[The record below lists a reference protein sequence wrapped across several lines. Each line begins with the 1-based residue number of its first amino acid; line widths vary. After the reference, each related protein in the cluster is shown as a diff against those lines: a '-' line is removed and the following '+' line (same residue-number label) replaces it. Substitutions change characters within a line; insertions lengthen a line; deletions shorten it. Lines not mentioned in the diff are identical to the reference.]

1 MLEVFDRLTRQR
13 VAICENAFGIE
24 EDRQLNALWMLRF
37 SIPADDPK
45 AAYLKPY
52 TFVRYDGGEMYR
64 ILPKTQARDEADIL
78 TVDCEHVLATL
89 MDTTMVGWHQIGNTG
104 TYTDEVLEYLLA
116 QQRVKHWKMGVC
128 DFRRQFEYG
137 WEQESILSAMFSV
150 PKPFDAEYRW
160 EFDTKSY
167 PWTISLRRLDETR
180 LPSLYVRD
188 GHNLRRLQ
196 HLSDPTNLC
205 TRLYAYGVGE
215 GINQLGI
222 ASVNGGLPYIEDA
235 EAIAEYGLIERVWV
249 DRRYTSAGTL
259 LGAARRMLDGL
270 KKPAESY
277 EVDVA
282 NIDGPRDGVVP
293 GERVHLVTEQH
304 TDIIV
309 GVRYTYGEYT
319 DMQITL
325 ANTAEDIAETVAKLA
340 DRARVEATYSQGA
353 TQIYEHT
360 IQDNADSTNGGG
372 LIVDF
377 FIPSEMIYINKLA
390 AKIRMR
396 GFRAY
401 SKATDV
407 KGSKQTT
414 STETATTISGGSTNT
429 STGGGGSTT
438 VSGGSAYT
446 GSGGGGQVGLSG
458 GGIQI
463 SSATVLPSSN
473 IIADDRGGENARN
486 HNHGIDTQGFRLA
499 LTDWDATQI
508 LGSTGFVPSG
518 AHIHGEHTHS
528 VNTSFYLEIPSH
540 THNVNTSHSHSI
552 PSHTHN
558 VNTSHSHKI
567 PAHSH
572 TLDFTHS
579 HEVTPGIFRFGSPKS
594 FSLYVGDRKIATYTD
609 VNDTEI
615 DLLAILTADGG
626 TVGRG
631 TWQSIE
637 IRPNTLAHISCTM
650 YTQGFIQSRGTVAV

>member
-1 MLEVFDRLTRQR
+1 MLEVFDRLIRQR
-13 VAICENAFGIE
+13 VAICENAFAIE

-45 AAYLKPY
+45 AAWLKPY

-64 ILPKTQARDEADIL
+64 ILPRTQVRDETDIL

-89 MDTTMVGWHQIGNTG
+89 MDTTMVGWHQIGNVG
-104 TYTDEVLEYLLA
+104 TYTDEVLEYLLS
-116 QQRVKHWKMGVC
+116 QQRVKHWKLGVC

-160 EFDTKSY
+160 EFDTSSY
-167 PWTISLRRLDETR
+167 PWTISLRRLDTTR

-196 HLSDPTNLC
+196 HVSDPTNLC
-205 TRLYAYGVGE
+205 TRLYAYGAGE
-215 GINQLGI
+215 GVNQLSI
-222 ASVNGGLPYIEDA
+222 ASVNGGVPYIEDA

-249 DRRYTSAGTL
+249 DRRYTNAENL
-259 LGAARRMLDGL
+259 LGTARRMLDGL
-270 KKPAESY
+270 KKPSDTY

-282 NIDGPRDGVVP
+282 NIDGPREGVVP
-293 GERVHLVTEQH
+293 GERVQLVTEQH

-309 GVRYTYGEYT
+309 GVKYSYGEYT

-325 ANTAEDIAETVAKLA
+325 ANTAEDIAETVANLA
-340 DRARVEATYSQGA
+340 DRARVESTYSQGA

-360 IQDNADSTNGGG
+360 IQDNADSTSGGG

-390 AKIRMR
+390 AKIRLR
-396 GFRAY
+396 AFRAY
-401 SKATDV
+401 SKATDAS
-407 KGSKQTT
+407 GSKQTT

-446 GSGGGGQVGLSG
+446 GSGGGGSASLSG

-473 IIADDRGGENARN
+473 IIADDWGGENARN
-486 HNHGIDTQGFRLA
+486 HNHGIDTQGYRLA
-499 LTDWDATQI
+499 LTDWKAAEI

-518 AHIHGEHTHS
+518 AHIHGDHTHTVDTS
-528 VNTSFYLEIPSH
+528 VSFTLPSH
-540 THNVNTSHSHSI
+540 THTVNTSHSHSI
-552 PSHTHN
+552 PSHTHT
-558 VNTSHSHKI
+558 VNTSHSHTI

-579 HEVTPGIFRFGSPKS
+579 HSVTPGIYKFGDPKS
-594 FSLYVGDRKIATYTD
+594 FDLYVGDQKVATFSDIT
-609 VNDTEI
+609 NAEI

-626 TVGRG
+626 TVERG

-637 IRPNTLAHISCTM
+637 IRPNALAHISCTM